1 MSHKNKKL
9 SEVIAWFEPISLA
22 QLNNSMSLMERKE
35 VKYLLTE
42 EKLPELFAHLKEHYK
57 VLTINNIHIFNYDN
71 VYMDTNDYKFY
82 HQHES
87 GQKTRTKVRTRQY
100 VDSNLNFF
108 EYKQKSKKQ
117 ITKYRYETTAQEH
130 GKITLEW
137 TRFFQGVY
145 ESIYNET
152 LQQLLTPSLR
162 NSYKRITF
170 CSKNNDER
178 ITIDFNV
185 QFFDT
190 TNQNSNHTMD
200 NIAIVE
206 SKAATQPAPSGSI
219 FEKLWMEKQKAC
231 SKYCLWLN
239 YLEKVTKNDRFI
251 ATLDKI
257 EELQKS
263 ATPQVATVSFNS
275 VSLIK

>member
-1 MSHKNKKL
+1 MNNKNKIL
-9 SEVIAWFEPISLA
+9 SDVISWFDPISLE

-42 EKLPELFAHLKEHYK
+42 ENLPELFAHLKEHYK
-57 VLTINNIHIFNYDN
+57 VLTIKDTHIFSYDN
-71 VYMDTNDYKFY
+71 VYMDTNDYMFY

-145 ESIYNET
+145 ESIYSET
-152 LQQLLTPSLR
+152 LKKLLIPSLR

-190 TNQNSNHTMD
+190 TNPKINHTME

-206 SKAATQPAPSGSI
+206 SKAATQPAPSASI
-219 FEKLWMEKQKAC
+219 FEKLGMEKQKAC

-239 YLEKVTKNDRFI
+239 YLEKVTKNDRFVN
-251 ATLDKI
+251 TLDKI
-257 EELQKS
+257 LELQEAS
-263 ATPQVATVSFNS
+263 IPQISEVSFNS